1 MNLNPN
7 SVRAVL
13 IYLEDNQK
21 MGEKLNSAQVVN
33 SILES
38 QGDENGTSE
47 ELLYAIKQ
55 LNDMGMIKAN
65 PVMKNLAYCP
75 HFFIYDILPTGHQ
88 FLSNIKDDSI
98 WEETK
103 AKAKKVGSF
112 ALDILSKIA
121 VNVISDH
128 LGKS

>member
-13 IYLEDNQK
+13 MYLEDNQK
-21 MGEKLNSAQVVN
+21 IGEQLYSSQVVN

-38 QGDENGTSE
+38 QGDKNGTSE

-55 LNDMGMIKAN
+55 LNDMGMIKAT
-65 PVMKNLAYCP
+65 PATSDLAYSP
-75 HFFIYDILPTGHQ
+75 HFKIYDILPTGHQ
-88 FLSNIKDDSI
+88 FLANIKDDNI

-112 ALDILSKIA
+112 TLDILSKIA
-121 VNVISDH
+121 VNVISNH

>member
-13 IYLEDNQK
+13 MYLEDNQK
-21 MGEKLNSAQVVN
+21 IGEQLYSSQVVN

-38 QGDENGTSE
+38 QGDKNGTSE

-55 LNDMGMIKAN
+55 LNDMGMINAT
-65 PVMKNLAYCP
+65 PAMGDLAYSP
-75 HFFIYDILPTGHQ
+75 HFNIYDILPTGHQ
-88 FLSNIKDDSI
+88 FLANIKDDNI